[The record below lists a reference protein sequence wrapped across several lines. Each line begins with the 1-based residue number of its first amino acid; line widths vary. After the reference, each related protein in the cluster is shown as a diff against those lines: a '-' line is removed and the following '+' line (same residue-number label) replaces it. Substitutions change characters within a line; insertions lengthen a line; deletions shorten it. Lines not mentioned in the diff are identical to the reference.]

1 MRVKY
6 HIHDEDN
13 PSIVSVSEMAMDE
26 YGIVNI
32 TPVNPELQDIVITGL
47 GKGAYS
53 EMMEQL
59 LDTGRLDISI
69 FKKNTYY
76 EDEFDVRNGE

>member
-13 PSIVSVSEMAMDE
+13 PSIVSVAEMTMDE
-26 YGIVNI
+26 YGIINI
-32 TPVNPELQDIVITGL
+32 APVNPEFQDIIITGL
-47 GKGAYS
+47 GKCVYS
-53 EMMEQL
+53 EAMEQL
-59 LDTGRLDISI
+59 FDTGRLDMSI

-76 EDEFDVRNGE
+76 EDEFNVRNGE